1 MAYIDVADMAANGHL
16 RERIAACAVTE
27 GVRDIHPRAWA
38 DAHQWWLAASPGW
51 SAAWEYARA
60 SDNPD
65 PGRDGGVISDG
76 MILAAVQA
84 RIAETAAPDP
94 VTEPDPVDGGGN
106 DAPKPGDPDWVDP

>member
-27 GVRDIHPRAWA
+27 GVKDQHPRAWA
-38 DAHQWWLAASPGW
+38 DAHQWYLAASPGW

-60 SDNPD
+60 SNNPN
-65 PGRDGGVISDG
+65 PGRDEAVISDG
-76 MILAAVQA
+76 MILSAVQA

-94 VTEPDPVDGGGN
+94 VTEPDQPDTAG
-106 DAPKPGDPDWVDP
+106 PGA